1 MIDDPT
7 AVLFILAAV
16 VAVAVALE
24 ARHHLFRSLG
34 SALLAI
40 LFAMALSNAGLI
52 PGTSSTYAFLA
63 GPAVSAGIALILLGV
78 DVRTVI
84 KAGPTMLAAFAVGAV
99 GSALGASV
107 AGYVLADSIG
117 PETWK
122 LAGQYTA
129 TYTGGG
135 ANFAA
140 VGAELETSG
149 GLFAAGIAAD
159 VILTAVWMAACLA
172 VPILLGSRSDAA
184 PVGSAETKASQPS
197 SPGEE
202 TGGEPTA
209 CCSRA

>member
-78 DVRTVI
+78 DVRTVS
-84 KAGPTMLAAFAVGAV
+84 AVPVGA
-99 GSALGASV
+99 G
-107 AGYVLADSIG
+107 
-117 PETWK
+117 
-122 LAGQYTA
+122 
-129 TYTGGG
+129 
-135 ANFAA
+135 
-140 VGAELETSG
+140 
-149 GLFAAGIAAD
+149 
-159 VILTAVWMAACLA
+159 
-172 VPILLGSRSDAA
+172 A
-184 PVGSAETKASQPS
+184 PVF
-197 SPGEE
+197 
-202 TGGEPTA
+202 
-209 CCSRA
+209 